1 MCASFCDVVVAV
13 VVGTIV
19 GEILGNAIFNAWNA
33 VAPYIRDKIDRF

>member
-19 GEILGNAIFNAWNA
+19 GEILGNTIFNAWHA